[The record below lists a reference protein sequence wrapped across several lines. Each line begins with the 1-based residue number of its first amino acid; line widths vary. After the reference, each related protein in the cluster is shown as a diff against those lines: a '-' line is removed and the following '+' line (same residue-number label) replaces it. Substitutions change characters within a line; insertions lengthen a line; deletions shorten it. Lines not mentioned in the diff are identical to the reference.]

1 MRYLTGQARALA
13 KRAHSKGR
21 VVRTSGALLIALG
34 CTLGANTAIAVDGKA
49 LFEAKCAAC
58 HSIGGGPKVGPDL
71 KGVIA
76 KRGKDGTVLA
86 ILDPAA
92 ARLQPTMPNLGLS
105 KAEAEATVAYLDSG
119 TGAVAA
125 AGETST
131 PVVAPQPA
139 DIQRGQELFD
149 GTQRFA
155 KGGPSCNACHDVKSD
170 AIASGGILASELT
183 LVFSRMGSKG
193 LQSILANSP
202 FPVMQAAYAGRE
214 LSGQEIAALAA
225 FFQQVEKGRA
235 GQLPRETTWKM
246 FAAGIGGVLVLLAL
260 FSLIGGRRKTQCV
273 NQDIYDRQAKS
284 EK

>member
-1 MRYLTGQARALA
+1 MRYLTCQARALA
-13 KRAHSKGR
+13 NRARSKGR
-21 VVRTSGALLIALG
+21 AKLTSSALIIVLG
-34 CTLGANTAIAVDGKA
+34 CTLGTNTGIAADGKA

-58 HSIGGGPKVGPDL
+58 HSIGEGPKAGPDL

-76 KRGKDGTVLA
+76 KRGKAGTVLA

-105 KAEAEATVAYLDSG
+105 KADAEATVAYLESG
-119 TGAVAA
+119 AGVVAPDRETGTPAA
-125 AGETST
+125 
-131 PVVAPQPA
+131 APQPA

-149 GTQRFA
+149 GTLRFA

-170 AIASGGILASELT
+170 AIASGGMLASELT

-193 LQSILANSP
+193 LQSILTNSP

-214 LSGQEIAALAA
+214 LSEQEINALAA
-225 FFQQVEKGRA
+225 FFQQVEKDHA
-235 GQLPRETTWKM
+235 GQMPRETAWKM
-246 FAAGIGGVLVLLAL
+246 FAGGSGGVLVLVAL
-260 FSLIGGRRKTQCV
+260 FSLIGGRRKQRCV

-284 EK
+284 EY